1 MTNYVSPCNHPE
13 SYLSGSTIESMIDK
27 TKDLGLEYFA
37 CTDNGTLTS
46 VLKAISYGKKKGVKV
61 IPGVELFFKDNECEI
76 IQNTP
81 SEAIKYFKIVVHAK
95 DQEAYQEIVRQCS
108 DQNKKRVRVG
118 EEEYPLFT
126 WKDLEQISTFNTTVS
141 TSNVECMVSKH
152 LLVGNGKACEAYYLK
167 LKDLFG
173 AENFYPAII
182 PFAYDKY
189 YNKMMR
195 VNAGGKVVEIPANDR
210 VITDSKYF
218 KNYAKDLARRGH
230 TKLKSVFINKVKY
243 NVKKEFQDIQKVES
257 FYGFSD
263 LPSDIQAQ
271 ANLLIFALAKRH
283 GDMDR
288 LLINNYAYY
297 ANKDDKVVQDMK
309 LGEEKRMYQA
319 NYMAG
324 IESVKEYLTVKL
336 GLNSEQLE
344 QLVSNSY
351 NFAKQFDNLELKY
364 DYRLVDPGVE
374 PEKQLIEIVKKN
386 GRMKWDDP
394 VYLKQFKEEFELLT
408 KNGVINLVPYFLPIV
423 DVYDFYKNNGYLTG
437 PARGCLIGETLV
449 YTDKGVKELKDV
461 EIGDKVISHT
471 GNYRTVLQRMRYD
484 VSDEDLLH
492 ISAYYGQDGIKLTK
506 DHKLLGIK
514 KKDMVLHWDGTIDY
528 SKNDL
533 NDESLRKWDKAENF
547 SVGDL
552 LFNPWVKDREVKDI
566 DFFDLGDFFTIK
578 DDDFVYSKQY
588 RYNRLS
594 IRSLEKNYNLSRTAL
609 QNCKKGKKNNPDH
622 LAKIEKAL
630 LKENISLEEW
640 KDLDNCYFVKFKR
653 HIPVNKFFCTFI
665 GRWIGDGWLTSED
678 NGFGI
683 CFHTDEKDSADCYV
697 KYLKELG
704 FDLYENKAKG
714 KKVVQ
719 YTIRNREISD
729 FFKYMFPNYKNS
741 SKTKD
746 LGIFKN
752 LPNEKLRWII
762 EGLIGAD
769 GHIRKNEGSRYDRHC
784 IDTTSENL
792 KNQIKEVLMY
802 LKIPSSV
809 STRKSYLHY
818 ENPNY
823 LCSKSFKI
831 KFAFGDHGIK
841 TITKDGYYSRINKIE
856 KTSENYVYDITV
868 EKDSS
873 YLTTDYVVHNSAGG
887 FLISYLMGITHID
900 PIKYGLSTSRFL
912 TIDRV
917 QSGNLPDIDCD
928 LESRVPLVG
937 KDGNSGYLF
946 EKYGDKAAQIST
958 RTLLRIKSAI
968 LDANR
973 FKNGGTVEES
983 IQKFSK
989 SLPTTPQGVSD
1000 YDYVLGEGGLLE
1012 KNEDL
1017 QKYAAERPEEWD
1029 IVKRALSLAR
1039 QHSRHACAYVI
1050 SDTCIENTVPIM
1062 EVGGV
1067 KRVTQPEAKQ
1077 CEEAGLIKYD
1087 FLVVSCLRDI
1097 NLCLDYINKK
1107 HGDEGI
1113 ETGYFCDTGD
1123 HDLQYIWDLPEDP
1136 NVFKM
1141 LSRGETESVFQLN
1154 TTSVTPF
1161 VKKIQPQSIIDCAT
1175 ITSLVRPGPLD
1186 FVDERTGR
1194 NMVEEYVERKFGRS
1208 RGDIPILDEML
1219 PETYGILCIAKGS
1232 KVKTEK
1238 RGLVNIEHIKVGE
1251 RVQTE
1256 TGDYKE
1262 VLNNIYKGKKETI
1275 KVRLD
1280 NSEELILTPD
1290 HKVLTQKGWVKA
1302 EELTNKDLIK
1312 HFWVS
1317 DEKIE
1322 EGDEKDWL
1330 IGMLLADG
1338 SLNNTTYSIAAGTK
1352 EKAEKIKRIA
1362 DNAFNLDCHI
1372 YHHCRCWYVSTKSNN
1387 FSNKV
1392 KNEDRKNPLKEYC
1405 KEIGVHGLTC
1415 YNKTFPK
1422 KITKKMI
1429 EGFIEGD
1436 GNTKNKRI
1444 RIVNEIM
1451 ARQIFRTLQSLR
1463 IKSNLFNDKGVW
1475 TVGFNQSK
1483 LEYKIKTKINKKEK
1497 NFYIPKPDWKLKR
1510 QDNRRQHF
1518 CKSKRKKTPF
1528 INYDLAKNISEEY
1541 GFELSNQSW
1550 SKVLKIEK
1558 NEVLDVYDLSIESIH
1573 SFVVGGNVVHN
1584 CYQEQVTK
1592 LAKELAGMSV
1602 IDAENVRIA
1611 VGKKKMKLIQSLK
1624 PVFIE
1629 GASKKVG
1636 EETATK
1642 IWDMMETFARYGFNK
1657 SHAVAYSVISYAC
1670 AYLKYHYPLE
1680 WWAAVLSNADD
1691 KEINEVF
1698 YKYVKDMVLPPDI
1711 NTSTEIMEVDYKE
1724 KKIRNKLSMISGLG
1738 KSLAEKIIAGRP
1750 YADLKDFVRKKPC
1763 GPAMTKKLIHVGVLD
1778 SMFEST
1784 KLVDK
1789 MYEFDRVCKEVD
1801 WENKLKTK
1809 KDQLVLTHDEKKIA
1823 RLQKAIEKLSA
1834 DGPKE
1839 PEVDSSYIGITP
1851 QQDYLMKKAIFP
1863 TMNLNLQAIL
1873 DKESKTRLVNT
1884 KNGRYITNKY
1894 MKDSMVISGEA
1905 LQRIDNKI
1913 LDKNTYFACP
1923 AYVVDASEFTY
1934 HQTKKALR
1942 LVLDSSGYISEKVLW
1957 ADYNTGEL
1965 TYPKSLKKGAIAY
1978 FLYSKREGSEY
1989 TNIQEIIVE
1998 NEGVL

>member
-1 MTNYVSPCNHPE
+1 MNYISPCNHPE
-13 SYLSGSTIESMIDK
+13 SYLSGSTVESMIDK
-27 TKDLGLEYFA
+27 TEELGLEYFA

-46 VLKAISYGKKKGVKV
+46 VLKAILYGKKKGIKV

-118 EEEYPLFT
+118 EEEYPLFN
-126 WKDLEQISTFNTTVS
+126 WKDLEQISNFNTTVS

-152 LLVGNGKACEAYYLK
+152 LLVGNGKASEAYYLK

-173 AENFYPAII
+173 AENFYPAIV

-218 KNYAKDLARRGH
+218 KNHAKDLTRRGH

-243 NVKKEFQDIQKVES
+243 NVKEEFQDIQKVES
-257 FYGFSD
+257 FHGFSD

-309 LGEEKRMYQA
+309 LGEERRMYQA

-324 IESVKEYLTVKL
+324 IEEAQDYIKSKL
-336 GLNSEQLE
+336 GLTDNAVSLLVGNSL
-344 QLVSNSY
+344 SFAD
-351 NFAKQFDNLELKY
+351 NFKDFELKY
-364 DYRLVDPGVE
+364 DYRLVDPGPE
-374 PEKQLIEIVKKN
+374 PEKQLIEIIKKN

-394 VYLKQFKEEFELLT
+394 VYLQQFKEEFELLT

-423 DVYDFYKNNGYLTG
+423 DVYDFYKTNGYLTG
-437 PARGCLIGETLV
+437 PARG
-449 YTDKGVKELKDV
+449 
-461 EIGDKVISHT
+461 
-471 GNYRTVLQRMRYD
+471 
-484 VSDEDLLH
+484 
-492 ISAYYGQDGIKLTK
+492 
-506 DHKLLGIK
+506 
-514 KKDMVLHWDGTIDY
+514 
-528 SKNDL
+528 
-533 NDESLRKWDKAENF
+533 
-547 SVGDL
+547 
-552 LFNPWVKDREVKDI
+552 
-566 DFFDLGDFFTIK
+566 
-578 DDDFVYSKQY
+578 
-588 RYNRLS
+588 
-594 IRSLEKNYNLSRTAL
+594 
-609 QNCKKGKKNNPDH
+609 
-622 LAKIEKAL
+622 
-630 LKENISLEEW
+630 
-640 KDLDNCYFVKFKR
+640 
-653 HIPVNKFFCTFI
+653 
-665 GRWIGDGWLTSED
+665 
-678 NGFGI
+678 
-683 CFHTDEKDSADCYV
+683 
-697 KYLKELG
+697 
-704 FDLYENKAKG
+704 
-714 KKVVQ
+714 
-719 YTIRNREISD
+719 
-729 FFKYMFPNYKNS
+729 
-741 SKTKD
+741 
-746 LGIFKN
+746 
-752 LPNEKLRWII
+752 
-762 EGLIGAD
+762 
-769 GHIRKNEGSRYDRHC
+769 
-784 IDTTSENL
+784 
-792 KNQIKEVLMY
+792 
-802 LKIPSSV
+802 
-809 STRKSYLHY
+809 
-818 ENPNY
+818 
-823 LCSKSFKI
+823 
-831 KFAFGDHGIK
+831 
-841 TITKDGYYSRINKIE
+841 
-856 KTSENYVYDITV
+856 
-868 EKDSS
+868 
-873 YLTTDYVVHNSAGG
+873 SAGG

-900 PIKYGLSTSRFL
+900 PIKYGLSSSRFL

-946 EKYGDKAAQIST
+946 DRYGDKAAQIST

-973 FKNGGTVEES
+973 FKNGGAVEES

-989 SLPTTPQGVSD
+989 SLPPTPQGVSD
-1000 YDYVLGEGGLLE
+1000 YDYVLGEGGLLAN
-1012 KNEDL
+1012 NEEL
-1017 QKYAAERPEEWD
+1017 QKYAVDRPEEWD

-1039 QHSRHACAYVI
+1039 QNSRHACAYVI
-1050 SDTCIENTVPIM
+1050 SDEPIENTVPIM

-1107 HGDEGI
+1107 HGDEDI

-1186 FVDERTGR
+1186 FVDERTGL

-1219 PETYGILCIAKGS
+1219 PETYG
-1232 KVKTEK
+1232 V
-1238 RGLVNIEHIKVGE
+1238 LV
-1251 RVQTE
+1251 
-1256 TGDYKE
+1256 
-1262 VLNNIYKGKKETI
+1262 
-1275 KVRLD
+1275 
-1280 NSEELILTPD
+1280 
-1290 HKVLTQKGWVKA
+1290 
-1302 EELTNKDLIK
+1302 
-1312 HFWVS
+1312 F
-1317 DEKIE
+1317 
-1322 EGDEKDWL
+1322 
-1330 IGMLLADG
+1330 
-1338 SLNNTTYSIAAGTK
+1338 
-1352 EKAEKIKRIA
+1352 
-1362 DNAFNLDCHI
+1362 
-1372 YHHCRCWYVSTKSNN
+1372 
-1387 FSNKV
+1387 
-1392 KNEDRKNPLKEYC
+1392 
-1405 KEIGVHGLTC
+1405 
-1415 YNKTFPK
+1415 
-1422 KITKKMI
+1422 
-1429 EGFIEGD
+1429 
-1436 GNTKNKRI
+1436 
-1444 RIVNEIM
+1444 
-1451 ARQIFRTLQSLR
+1451 
-1463 IKSNLFNDKGVW
+1463 
-1475 TVGFNQSK
+1475 
-1483 LEYKIKTKINKKEK
+1483 
-1497 NFYIPKPDWKLKR
+1497 
-1510 QDNRRQHF
+1510 
-1518 CKSKRKKTPF
+1518 
-1528 INYDLAKNISEEY
+1528 
-1541 GFELSNQSW
+1541 
-1550 SKVLKIEK
+1550 
-1558 NEVLDVYDLSIESIH
+1558 
-1573 SFVVGGNVVHN
+1573 
-1584 CYQEQVTK
+1584 QEQVTK

-1629 GASKKVG
+1629 GAAKKVG

-1750 YADLKDFVRKKPC
+1750 YADLRDFVRKKPC

-1778 SMFEST
+1778 SMFTST

-1789 MYEFDRVCKEVD
+1789 MYEFDKVCKEVD
-1801 WENKLKTK
+1801 WENKIQTK
-1809 KDQLVLTHDEKKIA
+1809 KEQLEVELDEKKIG
-1823 RLQKAIEKLSA
+1823 RLQKSIEKLNA

-1839 PEVDSSYIGITP
+1839 PEVDSSYIGITA
-1851 QQDYLMKKAIFP
+1851 QQDYLMKKSIFP
-1863 TMNLNLQAIL
+1863 TMNLDLQAVL
-1873 DKESKTRLVNT
+1873 DKESKTRLTTT
-1884 KNGRYITNKY
+1884 KTGRFITNKY
-1894 MKDSMVISGEA
+1894 AKDNMVISGEA

-1965 TYPKSLKKGAIAY
+1965 IYPKSLKKGAIAY